1 MRCRSSLPP
10 RASRSASP
18 TGRWLGVEGDRVLL
32 PPLQIQMS
40 DQPPEH
46 PGSGDTLQSL
56 WPEWECDERDGD
68 GWVAEVKQ
76 CLRGRATVRC
86 VHAADDD
93 GRAYEADLDC
103 KVLRPV

>member
-1 MRCRSSLPP
+1 MLLRSP
-10 RASRSASP
+10 RSASSSSSP
-18 TGRWLGVEGDRVLL
+18 DAAAPVSPPPDLRPLFGGRRDVGRRVLI
-32 PPLQIQMS
+32 PR
-40 DQPPEH
+40 
-46 PGSGDTLQSL
+46 SL